1 MLSDCEAYGHDVS
14 LVKESRSAEGPQM
27 ILWHEST
34 ARGLL
39 KQDINEGKHI
49 QLAPLD
55 LYSTR
60 DEYKAFSLKMFRGS
74 ARVLFVDPAS
84 LHDHQS
90 CCRRAKY
97 AELGRGLH
105 CRPQLF
111 SDHLPHPRIL
121 LF

>member
-60 DEYKAFSLKMFRGS
+60 DEYKAFSLKMFRNHIYQE
-74 ARVLFVDPAS
+74 VD
-84 LHDHQS
+84 
-90 CCRRAKY
+90 R
-97 AELGRGLH
+97 
-105 CRPQLF
+105 
-111 SDHLPHPRIL
+111 
-121 LF
+121 